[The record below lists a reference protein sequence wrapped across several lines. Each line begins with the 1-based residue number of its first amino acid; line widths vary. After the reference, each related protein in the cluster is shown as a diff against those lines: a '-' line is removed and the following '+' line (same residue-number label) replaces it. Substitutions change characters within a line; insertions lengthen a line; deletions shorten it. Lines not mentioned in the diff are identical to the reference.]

1 MADHEADVRARLM
14 TRLTPSR
21 TEARSHDEAVPSAPK
36 GATSVRPARAG
47 QSVLQL
53 QRQYGNRYVQ
63 RVVALA
69 RSAEHDGDAMRNVE
83 GAIESTRGG
92 GQSLDRGVQSQMGDA
107 LGADFSGVRVHANA
121 HADGLN
127 RSLQARAF
135 TVGQDIY
142 FRQGEY
148 SPGSSTGRE
157 LLAHELTHVVQ
168 QSPGTVQAKSDGEGA
183 GGGCTCGSSAARD
196 AQMKLSV
203 SQPGDQ
209 YEQEADRVAAVVMH
223 QEAQSSVGASAPTA
237 IHRQMPEED
246 EKKGLQAKYRDD
258 RSEPDHDRFG
268 V

>member
-1 MADHEADVRARLM
+1 MADHEEIRGRFLARRM
-14 TRLTPSR
+14 PQHIESPRR
-21 TEARSHDEAVPSAPK
+21 DEAPTVASRGTTAAP
-36 GATSVRPARAG
+36 PARG
-47 QSVLQL
+47 GGSLLQL

-69 RSAEHDGDAMRNVE
+69 RSEAEGDAMRDVE
-83 GAIESTRGG
+83 HSIESSRGG
-92 GQSLDRGVQSQMGDA
+92 GHALDGGVQSQMGEA

-121 HADGLN
+121 DADGLN

-168 QSPGTVQAKSDGEGA
+168 QSPGAVQTKAEE
-183 GGGCTCGSSAARD
+183 GGCTCGGTAAREL
-196 AQMKLSV
+196 QTKLSV

-209 YEQEADRVAAVVMH
+209 FEQEADRVASAVMH
-223 QEAQSSVGASAPTA
+223 QEAHGSAEASSATA
-237 IHRQMPEED
+237 VQRQMPEEED
-246 EKKGLQAKYRDD
+246 KKPLHAKYRDD
-258 RSEPDHDRFG
+258 RSDLHVG
-268 V
+268 